1 MSGSEEE
8 EEEEEIYD
16 TNTQVNREDL
26 PHTEFDYKN
35 KEHVTRILEAARSD
49 IF

>member
-8 EEEEEIYD
+8 EIDY
-16 TNTQVNREDL
+16 TKTQANREDL
-26 PHTEFDYKN
+26 PYIEFNYKN
-35 KEHVTRILEAARSD
+35 KEHVSRILEAARSD